1 MQRKTMWLIKFQ
13 NHEIK
18 IFRSN
23 WNIKPIF
30 RDFGIF
36 GKNNK
41 RSLLQARFPLVG
53 WIKRMFMSVSHM
65 LVVVW

>member
-23 WNIKPIF
+23 WNIKPIS
-30 RDFGIF
+30 RDFGNTF
-36 GKNNK
+36 LVRNDK
-41 RSLLQARFPLVG
+41 R
-53 WIKRMFMSVSHM
+53 
-65 LVVVW
+65 